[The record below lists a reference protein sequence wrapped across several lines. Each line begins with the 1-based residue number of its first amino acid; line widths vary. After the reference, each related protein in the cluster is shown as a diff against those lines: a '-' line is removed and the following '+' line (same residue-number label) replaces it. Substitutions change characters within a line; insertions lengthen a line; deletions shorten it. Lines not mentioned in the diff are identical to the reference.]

1 MQLFAVSGAAA
12 NQKGSAIATID
23 ELLSKVDSKYTLVHL
38 SARRAREINAYYHQ
52 LGEGLHQ
59 FVRPLVDNVDSN
71 KPLSIALEEIAQ
83 EKIVVQYPG
92 DRAEA
97 ESLLGTDLAAEQ
109 AGLEVVPDVGDE
121 GA

>member
-1 MQLFAVSGAAA
+1 MS
-12 NQKGSAIATID
+12 IATID
-23 ELLSKVDSKYTLVHL
+23 ELLSKVDSKYSLVHL

-83 EKIVVQYPG
+83 EKIIANYPS
-92 DRAEA
+92 DTSAEA
-97 ESLLGTDLAAEQ
+97 EALLAGDLATEQ
-109 AGLEVVPDVGDE
+109 AALEVVPDADGE

>member
-1 MQLFAVSGAAA
+1 MIL
-12 NQKGSAIATID
+12 IATID
-23 ELLSKVDSKYTLVHL
+23 DLLSKVDSKYTLVHL

-59 FVRPLVDNVDSN
+59 FVRPLVDHVDSN
-71 KPLSIALEEIAQ
+71 KPLSIALEEIAA

-92 DRAEA
+92 DARAEA
-97 ESLLGTDLAAEQ
+97 EAMLGSDLAGE
-109 AGLEVVPDVGDE
+109 AGLEVVPDDAE